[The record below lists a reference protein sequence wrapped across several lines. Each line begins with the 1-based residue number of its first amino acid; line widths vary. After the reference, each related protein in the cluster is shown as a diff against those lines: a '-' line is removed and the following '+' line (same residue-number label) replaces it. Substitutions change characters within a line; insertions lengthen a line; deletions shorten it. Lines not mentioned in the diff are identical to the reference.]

1 MRAVWAGRAFVPFGE
16 GDLDL
21 TGVMNEVMASDFD
34 GWLIVE
40 QDTIPRK
47 EDDPDQI
54 VRDHRTNREAL
65 RTWL

>member
-21 TGVMNEVMASDFD
+21 DGIMDEVVASDFD

-40 QDTIPRK
+40 QDTIPQIG
-47 EDDPDQI
+47 DDPGQI
-54 VRDHRTNREAL
+54 ARDHITNREAL
-65 RTWL
+65 KTWL